1 MKYKTK
7 KYRLKSKSKIKK
19 KSSKIKSSNK
29 KSYMPPR
36 KLSEGDIPAPEK
48 FVEKSPLGRYLRF
61 NEILGE
67 GSSKVV
73 YKAIDTAIMR
83 EVAWNSIDVRRKTKE
98 ENKRIVQEIE
108 LLNSMNHPNIMKFY
122 GSWTNK
128 DVNNKTVKINFATE
142 ISSDSFKNFLYK
154 YRFFKLEHVKNW
166 CRQILEGLKYLHE
179 QGIIHRD
186 LKCENIFIQGDTSEV
201 FIGDFGL
208 SIKSEKSLSSV
219 GTPEYMAPEL
229 FGDIPYNDKIDMYAF
244 GMCMLE
250 MMTLEPP
257 YSECSTI
264 PQIYKKI
271 INGILPESLNKI
283 RDPDSREIISL
294 LLSFDP
300 NNRPSASDLL
310 QSNFFKKIDESKLPD
325 EKI

>member
-7 KYRLKSKSKIKK
+7 KSKSKSKMKK
-19 KSSKIKSSNK
+19 KSPRIKSLNK
-29 KSYMPPR
+29 KSYMTPR
-36 KLSEGDIPAPEK
+36 KSSEGNLQEFEK
-48 FVEKSPLGRYLRF
+48 FVEQSPSGRYIRF

-67 GSSKVV
+67 GSSKIV
-73 YKAIDTAIMR
+73 YKGIDCELMR
-83 EVAWNSIDVRRKTKE
+83 EIAWNSIDVKSKTKNE
-98 ENKRIVQEIE
+98 KQRIVQEIE

-128 DVNNKTVKINFATE
+128 DINSKIFKINFATE
-142 ISSDSFKNFLYK
+142 ISTGSLKSFLYRYK
-154 YRFFKLEHVKNW
+154 FFKLEHVKNW
-166 CRQILEGLKYLHE
+166 CRQILEGLYYLHN
-179 QGIIHRD
+179 QKIIHRD
-186 LKCENIFIQGDTSEV
+186 LKCENIFIHGDTSEI

-208 SIKSEKSLSSV
+208 SLRSEQGKSSV

-229 FGDIPYNDKIDMYAF
+229 FGDSPYNDKIDMYAF

-257 YSECSTI
+257 YNECSTV
-264 PQIYKKI
+264 PQIYKKV
-271 INGILPESLNKI
+271 INGILPKSLDKI
-283 RDPDSREIISL
+283 RDHDSRQIISL

-300 NNRPSASDLL
+300 DKRPSASDLL

>member
-1 MKYKTK
+1 MKYKPK
-7 KYRLKSKSKIKK
+7 KYNSKSNKIKK
-19 KSSKIKSSNK
+19 KSSRIKSSSK
-29 KSYMPPR
+29 KSYMPPPR
-36 KLSEGDIPAPEK
+36 KSSESDLQESEK
-48 FVEKSPLGRYLRF
+48 FVEQSPSGRYLRF

-73 YKAIDTAIMR
+73 YKAIDTAMMR
-83 EVAWNSIDVRRKTKE
+83 EVAWNSIDVRRKSKE

-142 ISSDSFKNFLYK
+142 ISTGSLKSFLYRYK
-154 YRFFKLEHVKNW
+154 FFKLEHVKNW

-186 LKCENIFIQGDTSEV
+186 LKCENIFIHGDTSEI

-208 SIKSEKSLSSV
+208 SLRSEQGKSSV

-229 FGDIPYNDKIDMYAF
+229 FGDAPYNDKIDMYAF

-257 YSECSTI
+257 YNECSTI
-264 PQIYKKI
+264 PQIYKKV

-300 NNRPSASDLL
+300 SKRPSAVDLL
-310 QSNFFKKIDESKLPD
+310 QSNFFKKINESKLPD